1 MTNIK
6 NIFLSIRNNIQMV
19 GYRDIVET
27 YGRANGLDG
36 FVFNDIDG
44 SVKIMASGPEISI
57 SGFINDLTSHRDI
70 TIETTVIE
78 EDITLP
84 SPFGRIATEDI
95 REYMKRFD
103 KGIGILTEHSSLF
116 HEVIHILSGM
126 NEKLGALDG
135 MNEKLGALDRMNDK
149 LGGMDEK
156 LGALD
161 RIEDKL
167 GGMDEKLGALDRIE
181 DKLDGMNEKLGALD
195 RIEDKLGGMN
205 DKLGGMNDKLG
216 GMDNKLGALDD
227 ISDKLDTLPER
238 IADALKK
245 T

>member
-57 SGFINDLTSHRDI
+57 SGFINDLTSHRHI

-116 HEVIHILSGM
+116 HEIIHILSGM
-126 NEKLGALDG
+126 ND
-135 MNEKLGALDRMNDK
+135 KLGALDRMDDK
-149 LGGMDEK
+149 LDGMNDK

-161 RIEDKL
+161 R
-167 GGMDEKLGALDRIE
+167 MD
-181 DKLDGMNEKLGALD
+181 
-195 RIEDKLGGMN
+195 DKLGGMN
-205 DKLGGMNDKLG
+205 DKLGAPDRIEDKLGGMNDKLG
-216 GMDNKLGALDD
+216 GMDNKLGVLDD
-227 ISDKLDTLPER
+227 ISEKLDTLPER